1 MILSGFGAKHRT
13 YGCNNHRAISS
24 GCHYLHSNLLLIHS
38 LMTTRVYAAYAFE
51 AIWSKLSKKK
61 KIAFEKYHNLES
73 QSGISQISSEVLLD
87 RCPLFV
93 TWNTVD
99 KKGHHLRGCI
109 GTFSE
114 VDLPEGIEKYALI
127 AAFQDTRFYPV
138 SAEELPTLSC
148 TVTLLWGFEDIE
160 DPTDWIVGTHGVE
173 AHFQSKTRG
182 SVFKST
188 FLPEVAEEFGW
199 DQEETL
205 EQLAAKAGARGSLE
219 QYHIQV
225 TRYQGSQSTIEY
237 EEWQE
242 LRSRLLHSSK

>member
-1 MILSGFGAKHRT
+1 
-13 YGCNNHRAISS
+13 
-24 GCHYLHSNLLLIHS
+24 
-38 LMTTRVYAAYAFE
+38 MTTKAYAAYAFE

-61 KIAFEKYHNLES
+61 KIPFESYVQLDS
-73 QSGISQISSEVLLD
+73 QSDSSQNAPTALLD

-114 VDLPEGIEKYALI
+114 VALPEGVAQYALI
-127 AAFQDTRFYPV
+127 AAFQDTRFHPV
-138 SAEELPTLSC
+138 SINELPTLSC
-148 TVTLLWGFEDIE
+148 TVTLLWGFEDIV
-160 DPTDWIVGTHGVE
+160 DPTDWTVGTHGVE

-182 SVFKST
+182 TSYKST

-205 EQLAAKAGARGSLE
+205 EQLAAKAGARGNLD

-225 TRYQGSQSTIEY
+225 TRYQGSQSTIGY
-237 EEWQE
+237 EEWKE
-242 LRSRLLHSSK
+242 LRTQMSHGNK